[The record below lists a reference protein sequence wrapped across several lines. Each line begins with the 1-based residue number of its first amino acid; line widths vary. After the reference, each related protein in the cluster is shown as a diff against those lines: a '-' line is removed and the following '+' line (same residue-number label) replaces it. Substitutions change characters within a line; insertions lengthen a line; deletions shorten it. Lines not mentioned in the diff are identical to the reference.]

1 MKINKRYPLPTDAAT
16 AAALLAQE
24 STYAEAAR
32 RLGATAHSESVT
44 TEGDGFTTNAAMTVP
59 TKGVPAVA
67 AKFVGESISVQH
79 SEKWSAPA
87 ADGGRKAP
95 MTVTLEGLPIRC
107 KASLTLVPTGST
119 CELDFDGEITAS
131 IPLVGGKLAQA
142 AADPLEE
149 AIETIA
155 AVVGDRSTDAS
166 DA

>member
-1 MKINKRYPLPTDAAT
+1 MKMNERYPIPTDATT

-32 RLGATAHSESVT
+32 RLGATSHSESVT
-44 TEGDGFTTNAAMTVP
+44 ADGDAFTTSAAMTVP

-67 AKFVGESISVQH
+67 AKFVGDTISVKH
-79 SEKWSAPA
+79 SEKWSAA
-87 ADGGRKAP
+87 EGDGRRTAP
-95 MTVTLEGLPIRC
+95 MTVVLEGLPIRC
-107 KASLTLVPTGST
+107 EASLTLVPTGDT
-119 CELDFDGEITAS
+119 CELDLVGEITAS

-155 AVVGDRSTDAS
+155 AVVGDRAS
-166 DA
+166 QG

>member
-1 MKINKRYPLPTDAAT
+1 MKMNKRYPLPTDAVT

-32 RLGATAHSESVT
+32 RLGATSHSESVDR
-44 TEGDGFTTNAAMTVP
+44 EGDAFTTRAAMTVP

-67 AKFVGESISVQH
+67 AKFVGDTISVTH
-79 SEKWSAPA
+79 SERWSAPE
-87 ADGGRKAP
+87 ADGSRKAP
-95 MTVTLEGLPIRC
+95 MTVTLEGLPIKC
-107 KASLTLVPTGST
+107 EGSLTLVPTGPT
-119 CELDFDGEITAS
+119 CELDLNGEITAS

-155 AVVGDRSTDAS
+155 EVVGDRSA
-166 DA
+166 